1 MIIDSNLAD
10 SSDPFSDDHPPSP
23 TETLP
28 DYVTV
33 GPASSTVNR
42 TPTTS
47 RPPHYVHIE
56 RPTQPFI
63 YTFVSWNSKS
73 MFLLPPRAIDPGRG
87 PIYSISVALN
97 LNPFAPLSYVTTVRR
112 GADIDG
118 EFVGEFELGIMHN
131 RATVKI
137 GNYSTRLP
145 NILSS
150 NPRSPRQFKWRYE
163 NIDLRWDCRTTLDD
177 GSPMCICSDPS
188 SRQLASL
195 IPPPVDASP
204 PLPEATLTVFPDG
217 HRVFDQILLSALVIE
232 RKLTLSF

>member
-118 EFVGEFELGIMHN
+118 EFVGEFEWLSASSRLGIMHN

-177 GSPMCICSDPS
+177 GSHVHLLGPFFPS
-188 SRQLASL
+188 
-195 IPPPVDASP
+195 
-204 PLPEATLTVFPDG
+204 T
-217 HRVFDQILLSALVIE
+217 RVFDPAAS
-232 RKLTLSF
+232 